1 MNRKNFLTSVLLAL
15 AAATTST
22 AVWAQDKVVYHFDNS
37 ATQATSGLRT
47 LRNYLDVA
55 PKTQIIAV
63 ALGDGVHFL
72 KEGAKDP
79 KNANIDYGPLISDLV
94 ARGVKFEICELTLT
108 ALDMKK
114 DQFVMDAGFTQSGVV
129 RIGQLQGQGFGYI
142 KP

>member
-1 MNRKNFLTSVLLAL
+1 MNFRSI
-15 AAATTST
+15 AAAALIAS
-22 AVWAQDKVVYHFDNS
+22 ASCAAWAQDKVVYHVDNS
-37 ATQATSGLRT
+37 ATQATAGLRT

-55 PKTQIIAV
+55 PKTTLVVV

-72 KEGAKDP
+72 KDGAKDA
-79 KNANIDYGPLISDLV
+79 KNPNIEYAPLVSDLV

-108 ALDMKK
+108 ALGLKK
-114 DQFVMDAGFTQSGVV
+114 DEFVMDAGFTPSGVV